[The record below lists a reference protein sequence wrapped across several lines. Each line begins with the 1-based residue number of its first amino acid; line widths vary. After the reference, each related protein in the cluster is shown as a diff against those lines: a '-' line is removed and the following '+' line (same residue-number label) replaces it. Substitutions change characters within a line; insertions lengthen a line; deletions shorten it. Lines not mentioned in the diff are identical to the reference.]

1 MAWPL
6 GTSHPHS
13 TLLLTASHI
22 DNTLSSSKRVGN
34 NCKVEQGITCQISE
48 SICLPGLRLLD
59 SSSQGKCL
67 IIPDCKLCLSLLCCH
82 TCVDASWVSLHS
94 GHGVV
99 SQQCL
104 ALPVQRE
111 GFLFA
116 VEITPYLSGS
126 YEAADRLQIPV
137 VKDNPLLTCPAPLVC
152 SHTAN
157 VVPAGWGGSF
167 FFFLLCSWQE
177 TRKWKVVW
185 NWENCRN
192 LAGDD
197 FHLGNLSVPEGHLKW
212 DLRRRGIRFSFQL
225 VCLVIIVTIWHKL
238 HSLALHLCRLNSY
251 SWPSVLVNTDDRS
264 QNAL

>member
-22 DNTLSSSKRVGN
+22 DNMLSSSKRVGN

-67 IIPDCKLCLSLLCCH
+67 IIPDCELCLSLLCCH

-167 FFFLLCSWQE
+167 FFFSYVHDKKQENEKLCETEKIAGTWQGM
-177 TRKWKVVW
+177 TSTWAI
-185 NWENCRN
+185 CQ
-192 LAGDD
+192 
-197 FHLGNLSVPEGHLKW
+197 
-212 DLRRRGIRFSFQL
+212 FQRD
-225 VCLVIIVTIWHKL
+225 IW
-238 HSLALHLCRLNSY
+238 SEI
-251 SWPSVLVNTDDRS
+251 
-264 QNAL
+264 